1 MSTMTMKQ
9 ELAMTF
15 LRGTFNAFQS
25 CTQKLGQEANT
36 QSSWMERTEQPL
48 IQESFHPFIFLDTVS
63 RKCVRSVELTS
74 IRERMCMA
82 QPRRVS
88 RAPGRPM
95 VSNGN
100 TTAYAR
106 GPVKGA

>member
-1 MSTMTMKQ
+1 MNQ

-25 CTQKLGQEANT
+25 CTQKLGQEAKFLDGKDGT
-36 QSSWMERTEQPL
+36 TPDSGIISSIHISGYG
-48 IQESFHPFIFLDTVS
+48 IQEMYTLCRVDFNTEAHVHGATASCEP
-63 RKCVRSVELTS
+63 RSWT
-74 IRERMCMA
+74 A
-82 QPRRVS
+82 D
-88 RAPGRPM
+88 
-95 VSNGN
+95 GN